1 MTKILCILAVCAVLS
16 GTHTLPPPAKKMM
29 SGPILYGLDDFGLIY
44 KIDIM
49 SCTICPIFQATGY
62 SNGAQDLIVLPD
74 GNILLQAGNG
84 LWLYDPP
91 NQVPIWSDN
100 TISGGG
106 VLSSNGLVYLTSNS
120 GESLSV
126 FDPTTNS
133 VTFIGN
139 WPSGITVSELYYQ
152 GGVLYGIAV
161 DLIPSYQIKIIE
173 VNLTNP
179 EQSVIVVPTPPI
191 NFNGGTTNN
200 GYTTAINP
208 NNILRQ
214 YNTITNTYNTVCTL
228 PVFLFGL
235 SDLPPNTPE
244 EPCLCLT
251 DAGSVNNTIYNV
263 CVPGSVTVPFN
274 NNAILD
280 GNDILRYIL
289 FSNPSDTLGSIIVQS
304 SSATLNFNPA
314 TMQTGIVYY
323 LATLA
328 GDNLNGLV
336 DLTDP
341 CLDISNAVQVIWRPR
356 PAVSFSVGNPNV
368 CPGTCVIL
376 QVNLTGTTPITI
388 TGNILS
394 GGTVIGTF
402 NQVYTNNTGELTI
415 CVPPNTPLGSVTV
428 EATSVVDAWCS
439 CN

>member
-1 MTKILCILAVCAVLS
+1 MTKILCILAACTVLS
-16 GTHTLPPPAKKMM
+16 GIHPLPPHAKKMI
-29 SGPILYGLDDFGLIY
+29 SGPILYGVDDYGLFY
-44 KIDIM
+44 KIDVM

-62 SNGAQDLIVLPD
+62 MNGLLDFVVLPD
-74 GNILLQAGNG
+74 GNILAQTGSG
-84 LWLYDPP
+84 LRLYDPP
-91 NQVPIWSDN
+91 NQTPVWSDN
-100 TISGGG
+100 TFATGS
-106 VLSSNGLVYLTSNS
+106 VLAPNGLVYLTSN
-120 GESLSV
+120 LTFSV
-126 FDPTTNS
+126 FDPSSNLVTIIGSWPAGLS
-133 VTFIGN
+133 VE
-139 WPSGITVSELYYQ
+139 ELYYE

-161 DLIPSYQIKIIE
+161 DINPPYLFRIIE

-179 EQSVIVVPTPPI
+179 ELSIIVVPMPPM
-191 NFNGGTTNN
+191 NTNGGTTNN
-200 GYTTAINP
+200 GYTTSIGT
-208 NNILRQ
+208 NNILSQ
-214 YNTITNTYNTVCTL
+214 YNTLTNAYNNICTL
-228 PVFLFGL
+228 SINLFGL
-235 SDLPPNTPE
+235 SDLPPSVPE

-251 DAGSVNNTIYNV
+251 DAGSLNTVNYNV

-274 NNAILD
+274 NDATLD

-289 FSNPSDTLGSIIVQS
+289 FSDPSDTLGSIIVQS
-304 SSATLNFNPA
+304 SSTTLNFNPA

-328 GDNLNGLV
+328 GDNLNGSV

-341 CLDISNAVQVIWRPR
+341 CLDISNAAQVIWRPS
-356 PAVSFSVGNPNV
+356 PTVSFSVGNPNV
-368 CPGTCVIL
+368 CPGNCLIL

-415 CVPPNTPLGSVTV
+415 CVPPNTPLGNVTV
-428 EATSVVDAWCS
+428 QATSVLDAWCS

>member
-1 MTKILCILAVCAVLS
+1 MTKILCILAVCTVLS
-16 GTHTLPPPAKKMM
+16 GTYTLPPPAKKML
-29 SGPILYGLDDFGLIY
+29 SGPILYGVDYNGLIY
-44 KIDIM
+44 KIDVM

-62 SNGAQDLIVLPD
+62 SNGVSDLVVLPD

-84 LWLYDPP
+84 LRLYDPP
-91 NQVPIWSDN
+91 NQAPIWSDN
-100 TISGGG
+100 TFATGSI
-106 VLSSNGLVYLTSNS
+106 LAPNGLVYLSSNLT
-120 GESLSV
+120 LSV
-126 FDPTTNS
+126 FDPMTNTIT
-133 VTFIGN
+133 VIGN
-139 WPSGITVSELYYQ
+139 WPPGITVNELYYQ

-161 DLIPSYQIKIIE
+161 DIDPPYQQRIIE
-173 VNLTNP
+173 VNVANP
-179 EQSVIVVPTPPI
+179 ELSVTIVPIPPI
-191 NFNGGTTNN
+191 NFSGGTTSN
-200 GYTTAINP
+200 GYTTSISP
-208 NNILRQ
+208 GNILWQ
-214 YNTITNTYNTVCTL
+214 YNTITNTLSNVCVL
-228 PVFLFGL
+228 NVILSGL
-235 SDLPPNTPE
+235 SDLPPNVPE

-251 DAGSVNNTIYNV
+251 DAGSLNTVNYNV

-274 NNAILD
+274 NDAILD

-289 FSNPSDTLGSIIVQS
+289 FSNPSDTLGSIIAQS

-328 GDNLNGLV
+328 GDNLNGSV

-356 PAVSFSVGNPNV
+356 PTVSFSVGNPNV
-368 CPGTCVIL
+368 CPGNCIIL

-428 EATSVVDAWCS
+428 QATSVLDAWCS